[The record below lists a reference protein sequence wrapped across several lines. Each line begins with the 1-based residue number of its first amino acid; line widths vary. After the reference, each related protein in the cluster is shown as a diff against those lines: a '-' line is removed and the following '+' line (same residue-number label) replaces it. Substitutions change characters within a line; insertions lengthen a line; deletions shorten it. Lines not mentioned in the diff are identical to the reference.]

1 MNLAGTQLLSIGHVA
16 RVTLLSVKALRLYDQ
31 LGVLTPAYTDPD
43 SGYRYYHA
51 DQLRDA
57 RLIRTMR
64 QIGMP
69 LATIRRVLAALPAE
83 AEALLDDYL
92 RAMEARVA
100 QARRTVPELVSAL
113 QKEENCM
120 SLQPEQPEVFVRTEE
135 SQPIVSVTHC
145 VRVGELDRRI
155 RESLATLRGFVAD
168 QGGTVTGAPFGLY
181 HGPINAEEDGPI
193 EVCVPVERA
202 LPTGGE
208 VASRVLP
215 GGQVAYTV
223 LSGDECVFPEVLKGY
238 DAVYDWIA
246 GNGYEA
252 DDAPREVW
260 RSGPEDRQAEIEV
273 SWRFHTPADA

>member
-1 MNLAGTQLLSIGHVA
+1 MNLAGTRLLPIGHVA

-57 RLIRTMR
+57 RLIRAMR

-69 LATIRRVLAALPAE
+69 LATIRRVLAVAPAE

-100 QARRTVPELVSAL
+100 QARCTVPDLVSAL
-113 QKEENCM
+113 HKEEIRM
-120 SLQPEQPEVFVRTEE
+120 SLPEVHVRTED
-135 SQPIVSVTHC
+135 SQPIVSVTHH
-145 VRVGELDRRI
+145 VKVDKLDRRI
-155 RESLATLRGFVAD
+155 RESLTTLRGFVED

-193 EVCVPVERA
+193 EVCVPVERE
-202 LPTGGE
+202 LPGGE
-208 VASRVLP
+208 IASRVLP
-215 GGQVAYTV
+215 GGRVAYAV
-223 LSGDECVFPEVLKGY
+223 LRGDECAFPDVLKGY

-252 DDAPREVW
+252 EDAPREIW
-260 RSGPEDRQAEIEV
+260 RSGPEDQQAELEV

>member
-1 MNLAGTQLLSIGHVA
+1 MPGTRLLPIGHVA

-69 LATIRRVLAALPAE
+69 LATIRRVLAATPAE

-100 QARRTVPELVSAL
+100 QARRTVPGLVSAL
-113 QKEENCM
+113 HKETIHM
-120 SLQPEQPEVFVRTEE
+120 SLPEVHVRTEDN
-135 SQPIVSVTHC
+135 QPLVSVTHR
-145 VRVGELDRRI
+145 VRVDALDRRI
-155 RESLATLRGFVAD
+155 RESLATLRGFVED
-168 QGGTVTGAPFGLY
+168 QGGTVTGTPFGLY

-193 EVCVPVERA
+193 EVCVPVERE
-202 LPTGGE
+202 LPAGGE

-215 GGQVAYTV
+215 GGQVAYAV
-223 LSGDECVFPEVLKGY
+223 LRGDECLFPDVLKGY
-238 DAVYDWIA
+238 DAVYDWISS
-246 GNGYEA
+246 NGYEA
-252 DDAPREVW
+252 EDAPREVW
-260 RSGPEDRQAEIEV
+260 RSGPEDRQAEMEV
-273 SWRFHTPADA
+273 SWRFRAPTDS